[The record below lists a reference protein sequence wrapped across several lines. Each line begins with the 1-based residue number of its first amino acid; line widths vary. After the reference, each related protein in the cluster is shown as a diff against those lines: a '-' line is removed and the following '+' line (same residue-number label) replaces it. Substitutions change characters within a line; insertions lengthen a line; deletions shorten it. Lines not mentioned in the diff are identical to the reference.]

1 MAKVFLAPGTP
12 VELLPRMRAAVRM
25 YRKWSRALGLDPD
38 SHIYLRYAPKGKYRQ
53 RVSDE
58 KSQYFRW
65 SVELTSLTLES
76 PREQLE
82 ADVIHET
89 LHMCI
94 SRYTKLSWS
103 LVPESCRDALSDA
116 EEGIVTR
123 LEYAICR
130 LIGNTSPG
138 MSYTPDSEPS

>member
-1 MAKVFLAPGTP
+1 MARVFVHPDCPA
-12 VELLPRMRAAVRM
+12 ELKPRMRMAVRM
-25 YRKWSRALGLDPD
+25 YRKWSKVLGLDVGT
-38 SHIYLRYAPKGKYRQ
+38 HIYLAYSPKGKWRQ
-53 RVSDE
+53 RVSDD

-65 SVELTSLTLES
+65 TVELTSLSLTS

-89 LHMCI
+89 LHMAI

-103 LVPESCRDALSDA
+103 LVPEVCREALSDA

-123 LEYAICR
+123 LEYAICS
-130 LIGNTSPG
+130 LIGNSSPG
-138 MSYTPDSEPS
+138 MSYAPDSEPA